1 MYARNK
7 NNRIIV
13 YDLSDRKEPEVLWRN
28 CKVLGENNC
37 MVLSNSVANEVTLVF
52 KAVRIKAWYQLHPLV
67 WLETSAF
74 TPDIQSIL

>member
-1 MYARNK
+1 
-7 NNRIIV
+7 
-13 YDLSDRKEPEVLWRN
+13 
-28 CKVLGENNC
+28 

-74 TPDIQSIL
+74 TPDFQSIL